1 MASKKDFKQINTDI
15 IAGLTN
21 ETLSDYKYTL
31 SGILKLSPK
40 SITVHTLCKKRC
52 ADMEEISDNQ
62 DTADMLR
69 YTYNELNGVYEPYY
83 IYRQKNAAG
92 ALENVGFI
100 SDKNI
105 CAYNIIMM
113 EEIASVIAVG
123 AGSASKLIDFKTKK
137 PFMKLRSDK
146 QPQRYIKEIN
156 EIITEKR
163 RFLENGRERI

>member
-1 MASKKDFKQINTDI
+1 M
-15 IAGLTN
+15 
-21 ETLSDYKYTL
+21 
-31 SGILKLSPK
+31 
-40 SITVHTLCKKRC
+40 
-52 ADMEEISDNQ
+52 
-62 DTADMLR
+62 
-69 YTYNELNGVYEPYY
+69 
-83 IYRQKNAAG
+83 
-92 ALENVGFI
+92 ENVGFI